1 MYRIEQ
7 NVSWVGGA
15 ILAGTA
21 AVLAAVWFAHGPGWL
36 LWGGIAL
43 PFVLYARYAT
53 NQYWEVDPAAKAI
66 SKPKALF
73 FRTSEADDSIAL
85 ETEIS
90 KGHGGTEYLLHVS
103 GSFGRITKKLPDYEA
118 YVTMLYTK
126 MAGQLG
132 LA

>member
-1 MYRIEQ
+1 MYRIQQ
-7 NVSWVGGA
+7 NVSWVGGGIFA
-15 ILAGTA
+15 ATA
-21 AVLAAVWFAHGPGWL
+21 ALLAAIWFSHGPGWL

-53 NQYWEVDPAAKAI
+53 NQFWEVDPASRTI
-66 SKPKALF
+66 SKPRALF
-73 FRTSEADDSIAL
+73 FRSTVPDKSIAV
-85 ETEIS
+85 ETEI
-90 KGHGGTEYLLHVS
+90 KKDDHGAQYLLHVS
-103 GSFGRITKKLPDYEA
+103 GSFGTITRKLPDYEA